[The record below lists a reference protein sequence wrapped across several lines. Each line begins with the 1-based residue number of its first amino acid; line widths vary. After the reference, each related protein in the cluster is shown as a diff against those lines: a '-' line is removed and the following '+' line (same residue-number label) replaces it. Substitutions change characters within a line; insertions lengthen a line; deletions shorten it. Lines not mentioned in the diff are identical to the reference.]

1 MPQVFFGVI
10 FHWLGGLASG
20 SFYVPYKAVK
30 KWSWEVYWLAGGFFS
45 WIIAPWIMA
54 IILTCGLFGAMTEI
68 FSGKVSDKTLEYAA
82 THPTHV
88 AARFVDQ
95 TAVADAANAECFKFL
110 KKSNVEVVKDGQKV
124 KVSAP
129 TSEDV
134 LAAWTVLAEPDP
146 KDPNK
151 LTEKDIQQNWDKAF
165 GKDFDQ
171 SQMTP
176 ELRAEFNTTVGN
188 IVKTTVPALYK
199 DSPKSMGWAFIFG
212 CLWGVGGLTFGL
224 TMRYLGMSLG
234 MAIALGY
241 CTVLGTIMPDIFNG
255 SFMTHLTHEPPYA
268 VIILGLGVCLLG
280 VILAGVAGMSK
291 EREMPDDVKKEAI
304 KEFSFG
310 KGILV
315 ATISGVF
322 SACMAYAQHAG
333 LPLDELSALHGTGSL
348 WVGLPKLCVILI
360 GGFLTNFV
368 WCAILLT
375 KNGTAYQ
382 FFNKEVN
389 DPDVPAVDGK
399 PVKTK
404 VNMAWNY
411 LFSAI
416 AGTTWY
422 FQFFFYTMG
431 ETRMGDYK
439 FSSWTLHMASIIIF
453 SSCWGLALHE
463 WRGSSK
469 FTKFLLG
476 VAIFTLLYSTIIV
489 GYGNLMKQTSAEA
502 EQAAVVAV
510 EGQAGA
516 EDAAT
521 IDAQDAGE
529 PAEVEAVE
537 PAAEQDAAPAA
548 DSAWLA
554 PYFAYMSA

>member
-1 MPQVFFGVI
+1 MPQVVYGVI

-45 WIIAPWIMA
+45 WIIAPWVMA
-54 IILTCGLFGAMTEI
+54 AILSCGLFGAMTEI
-68 FSGKVSDKTLEYAA
+68 FSGKVSQETIEYAVS
-82 THPTHV
+82 HPTHV
-88 AARFVDQ
+88 AVDLIN
-95 TAVADAANAECFKFL
+95 ANALKDLKDADVFKDL
-110 KKSNVEVVKDGQKV
+110 VKKDGAPSPEA
-124 KVSAP
+124 VSA
-129 TSEDV
+129 
-134 LAAWTVLAEPDP
+134 AWIALSLKDASYDPSDKNVPKEP
-146 KDPNK
+146 
-151 LTEKDIQQNWDKAF
+151 EKREKWINEQWAKAF
-165 GKDFDQ
+165 GPGFDKTSISDAQSADFCGKVQDLVRDYLPVYYQ
-171 SQMTP
+171 NGPDAM
-176 ELRAEFNTTVGN
+176 L
-188 IVKTTVPALYK
+188 
-199 DSPKSMGWAFIFG
+199 WAFLFG

-241 CTVLGTIMPDIFNG
+241 CTVLGTIMPDIFNRT
-255 SFMTHLTHEPPYA
+255 FMTHLTSEPPYA

-291 EREMPDDVKKEAI
+291 EREMPEEVKKEAI

-310 KGILV
+310 KGLLV

-333 LPLDELSALHGTGSL
+333 TPLDHLSALHSTGSL

-368 WCAILLT
+368 WCAFLLL
-375 KNGTAYQ
+375 KNGTTYQ
-382 FFNKEVN
+382 FFNKEVK
-389 DPDVPAVDGK
+389 DPDVPAVNGK

-422 FQFFFYTMG
+422 FQFFFYSMG
-431 ETRMGDYK
+431 ETRMGEYR

-453 SSCWGLALHE
+453 SSCWGLILHE

-469 FTKFLLG
+469 FTKFLIGL
-476 VAIFTLLYSTIIV
+476 AIFTLVYSTIVV
-489 GYGNLMKQTSAEA
+489 GYGNLMKQTVEEEA
-502 EQAAVVAV
+502 VAVAV
-510 EGQAGA
+510 EEPASV
-516 EDAAT
+516 DAANG
-521 IDAQDAGE
+521 ALENAPEKSE
-529 PAEVEAVE
+529 P
-537 PAAEQDAAPAA
+537 
-548 DSAWLA
+548 
-554 PYFAYMSA
+554 